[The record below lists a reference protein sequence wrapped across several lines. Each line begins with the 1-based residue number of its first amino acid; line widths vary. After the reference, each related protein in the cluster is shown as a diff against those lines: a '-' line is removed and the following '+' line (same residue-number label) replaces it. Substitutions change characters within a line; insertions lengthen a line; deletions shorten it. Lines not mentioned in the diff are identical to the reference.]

1 MSSFTH
7 PHAMFVFEMK
17 NGRQKLAYGQTPE
30 DALDIL
36 RIRLTEEEMAEIIP
50 DRYLK
55 ISARE
60 LQAHIDNLG

>member
-17 NGRQKLAYGQTPE
+17 NGKQKLAYGQTPE

-36 RIRLTEEEMAEIIP
+36 RIRLTAAEMAEIIP

-55 ISARE
+55 ISARD
-60 LQAHIDNLG
+60 LQKHIHNLG